1 MGSKQFTSSPG
12 RRGAL
17 SQQVGNR
24 GCPTHR
30 SGSSRSAMGA
40 PFRRR
45 ERSAGEAAVGSRDPQ
60 KATPRLS
67 SVSVPVLA
75 SPHAPKFPRAV
86 PRSPSTPRALLPNA
100 PLEPV
105 SSTRSQ
111 VFVSALS
118 LISHLCLAWNTGP
131 CACPLASQPLKATVP
146 LEAPLELSTQLQVPP
161 WIVP

>member
-30 SGSSRSAMGA
+30 SGSS
-40 PFRRR
+40 
-45 ERSAGEAAVGSRDPQ
+45 RSAGEAAVGSRDPQ